1 MSIPSMQMLIA
12 ATSVLA
18 CVVGVEMGRGLGGRE
33 QRGGLE
39 REDKVSSSSL
49 FPFALFSL
57 SSSPYPSP
65 FSACYSGDVGLQ

>member
-18 CVVGVEMGRGLGGRE
+18 CVVGVEMGRELGGRE
-33 QRGGLE
+33 KRGELA

-49 FPFALFSL
+49 FPLALFSL

-65 FSACYSGDVGLQ
+65 FSPCYSGDVSLQ